1 MYMSKKSIRVIDR
14 TAPNTK
20 QSYKNA
26 IKNYEECH
34 GIDIDALIE
43 EALQEQSEG
52 VPIHQLKLYDRIVQ
66 FQDYLIDKGFVFGTI
81 NEYQTKIKSLYR
93 KNRVDIPYIPSVDP
107 KQCNHNDY
115 IEYGDILTKDEIKL
129 ALSHMSLKCQA
140 RAMAMATGGL
150 SNEECEHLTLTNF
163 ISDTHRYHQ
172 CDDVTKAL
180 EWLADE
186 SHTIIWVAKLIRVKT
201 GKPYYAML
209 NPETVQVIAKAK
221 LKENEYSDKLLNT
234 HKTYFAQVCS
244 NLNKKLGFGTAG
256 GHGRFRSHMLRKFNA
271 TYLGGSVLSYEE
283 QSIITNAEIDEMQ
296 GRGKTAVQ
304 DTYIKTNPIR
314 QKVLYAKVMNNVS
327 LFHQYD
333 YEIIGDDVVVTL
345 HDPTSENK
353 KLKEEVKN
361 LKKNI
366 EKRRKA
372 SEKVDAL
379 RKELGDDAFKELIGE
394 ILNAS

>member
-1 MYMSKKSIRVIDR
+1 MSKKSIRVIDR

-221 LKENEYSDKLLNT
+221 LKENKYSDKLLNT
-234 HKTYFAQVCS
+234 HKTYFAQLCT

-256 GHGRFRSHMLRKFNA
+256 GKGRFRSHMLRKFNA

>member
-1 MYMSKKSIRVIDR
+1 MSKKSVRVIDR

-26 IKNYEECH
+26 IKNYEKCH
-34 GIDIDALIE
+34 NLDIDTLID
-43 EALQEQSEG
+43 EALAEQSAG
-52 VPIHQLKLYDRIVQ
+52 VPIHQLKLYDRIIK
-66 FQDYLIDKGFVFGTI
+66 FQDYLIDKGFVYGTI
-81 NEYQTKIKSLYR
+81 NEYQSKIKSLYK

-107 KQCNHNDY
+107 KQCKHNDY

-163 ISDTHRYHQ
+163 IKDTHRYHQ
-172 CDDVTKAL
+172 CDDVTDAL

-234 HKTYFAQVCS
+234 HKIYFAQVCTK
-244 NLNKKLGFGTAG
+244 LNKKLGFGTAG
-256 GHGRFRSHMLRKFNA
+256 GKGRFRSHMLRKFNA

-333 YEIIGDDVVVTL
+333 YEIIDDDVIVKV

-361 LKKNI
+361 LKENL
-366 EKRRKA
+366 EKKRMA

-379 RKELGDDAFKELIGE
+379 RKELGEDTFKELIGE

>member
-1 MYMSKKSIRVIDR
+1 MSKKSVRVIDR

-34 GIDIDALIE
+34 GIDIDALID
-43 EALQEQSEG
+43 EALAEQSAG
-52 VPIHQLKLYDRIVQ
+52 VPIHQLKLYDRIIK

-107 KQCNHNDY
+107 KQCKHNDY

-163 ISDTHRYHQ
+163 ISDTYRYHQ

-180 EWLADE
+180 EWLASE
-186 SHTIIWVAKLIRVKT
+186 EHTIIWVAKLIRVKT

-234 HKTYFAQVCS
+234 HKIYFAQVCTK
-244 NLNKKLGFGTAG
+244 LNKKLGFGTAG
-256 GHGRFRSHMLRKFNA
+256 GKGRFRSHMLRKFNA

-333 YEIIGDDVVVTL
+333 YEIIDDDVVVRV

-361 LKKNI
+361 LKENL
-366 EKRRKA
+366 EKKRMA

-379 RKELGDDAFKELIGE
+379 RKELGEDTFKELIGE

>member
-1 MYMSKKSIRVIDR
+1 
-14 TAPNTK
+14 
-20 QSYKNA
+20 
-26 IKNYEECH
+26 
-34 GIDIDALIE
+34 
-43 EALQEQSEG
+43 
-52 VPIHQLKLYDRIVQ
+52 
-66 FQDYLIDKGFVFGTI
+66 
-81 NEYQTKIKSLYR
+81 
-93 KNRVDIPYIPSVDP
+93 
-107 KQCNHNDY
+107 
-115 IEYGDILTKDEIKL
+115 
-129 ALSHMSLKCQA
+129 
-140 RAMAMATGGL
+140 
-150 SNEECEHLTLTNF
+150 
-163 ISDTHRYHQ
+163 
-172 CDDVTKAL
+172 
-180 EWLADE
+180 
-186 SHTIIWVAKLIRVKT
+186 
-201 GKPYYAML
+201 
-209 NPETVQVIAKAK
+209 
-221 LKENEYSDKLLNT
+221 
-234 HKTYFAQVCS
+234 
-244 NLNKKLGFGTAG
+244 
-256 GHGRFRSHMLRKFNA
+256 
-271 TYLGGSVLSYEE
+271 
-283 QSIITNAEIDEMQ
+283 MQ